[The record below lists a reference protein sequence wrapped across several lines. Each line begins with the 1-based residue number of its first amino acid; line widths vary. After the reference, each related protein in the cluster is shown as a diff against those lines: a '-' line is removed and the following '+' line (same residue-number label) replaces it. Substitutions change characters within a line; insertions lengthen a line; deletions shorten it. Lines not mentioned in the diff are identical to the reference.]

1 MPNGLFNRMTKDE
14 ILDLTAYLI
23 SGGDAQHEYFRE

>member
-1 MPNGLFNRMTKDE
+1 MTQDE

-23 SGGDAQHEYFRE
+23 SGGDSGHEYFQK